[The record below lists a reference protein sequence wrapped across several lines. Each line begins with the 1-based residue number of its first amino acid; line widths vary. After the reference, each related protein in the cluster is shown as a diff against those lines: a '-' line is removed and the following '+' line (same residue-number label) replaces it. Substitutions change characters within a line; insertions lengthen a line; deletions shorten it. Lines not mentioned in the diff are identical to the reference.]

1 MSIWIV
7 TTGSSDVELK
17 TDKNWRQLY
26 NEYNKQ
32 IPEFQK
38 CPEFQGISRF
48 KDKNQKNKTTFL
60 VPPRPLGLVYGKYCP
75 ENERK
80 NERSDRYKADLSFP
94 LLDVFIPQLQE
105 ELKSNSGNDTLKV
118 FVLLTDQAELFK
130 EQISDEKC
138 PFWYDTCE
146 LQPII
151 EWYFQKELAIKPEF
165 ITINSQ
171 GECGID
177 HWNSMLK
184 EVKSKISASLEN
196 IPQDEVVYVSH
207 QAGTPAISSAVQFVT
222 IGKFTTVKFLVS
234 NQSYDSEQA
243 TTKYSPEIIPSS
255 EYWQEM
261 QIQKAKKLITDGFPG
276 SALQL
281 IGGIP
286 NIKPESITELQE
298 QVDIF
303 NIKATVANPETDE
316 FKPDNAIERVRDGL
330 DMIEFFFKQE
340 NYLSGV
346 ALLAAAQETYMKA
359 TIYYLVKKLNNT
371 VAGVDVINLVRW
383 DNSGLFLESKP
394 SIENIPGFQSN
405 TDLDKNLADI
415 LKFPVPEKN
424 KDSDYTA
431 FWGTYIYQVHKQ
443 WTEEFTLERII
454 HPDKKN
460 IKFYFKI
467 NNSRSLKWLE
477 ELAADK
483 KQVTWPLLT
492 WTCHHIREREDD
504 IRNQLMHNLRGVEKK
519 DVIDYLYGYPNS
531 SNTNNV
537 AINYEQSVQAVYV
550 EQVKEPFIKA
560 MHCLGLL
567 DSDSSGNKLQ
577 STLNELAAKLQLVE
591 K

>member
-7 TTGSSDVELK
+7 TTGSSDVELE
-17 TDKNWRQLY
+17 TDRNWRQLY
-26 NEYNKQ
+26 NEYNKH
-32 IPEFQK
+32 ISEFQNCSK
-38 CPEFQGISRF
+38 FQGISRF
-48 KDKNQKNKTTFL
+48 KDENQKNKTTFL

-75 ENERK
+75 ENK
-80 NERSDRYKADLSFP
+80 RSDRYQADLSFP

-118 FVLLTDQAELFK
+118 FVLLTDQTELFK
-130 EQISDEKC
+130 GRINDEKC

-146 LQPII
+146 LKPIL
-151 EWYFQKELAIKPEF
+151 EWYFQKELGITPEF
-165 ITINSQ
+165 ITINYQ

-184 EVKSKISASLEN
+184 EVKSKISKSLEN

-359 TIYYLVKKLNNT
+359 TIYYLVKKLNKT

-383 DNSGLFLESKP
+383 DNSGLFLKSKR
-394 SIENIPGFQSN
+394 SIEIIPGFQPN
-405 TDLDKNLADI
+405 TDLDTDLADM
-415 LKFPVPEKN
+415 LKFPVPEQIDENN
-424 KDSDYTA
+424 KDSDYTR
-431 FWGTYIYQVHKQ
+431 FWKFYIYQGLSHHQFLMGKIYRNNQ
-443 WTEEFTLERII
+443 EENTQNDFSL
-454 HPDKKN
+454 
-460 IKFYFKI
+460 
-467 NNSRSLKWLE
+467 NNTRSLKWLE

-483 KQVTWPLLT
+483 EQVTWPLLT

-519 DVIDYLYGYPNS
+519 DVIDYLHGYPND

-550 EQVKEPFIKA
+550 EQVKKPFIKA

-567 DSDSSGNKLQ
+567 DSGSSGNKLQ
-577 STLNELAAKLQLVE
+577 STLNELAAELQVVE